1 MTNIEHQAENT
12 SPTTINHT
20 TTLIT
25 KELATKAWTTFK
37 RYRKLLLALT
47 FLASI
52 PNVVEILMNT
62 VLFSTPGLSET
73 VINEISNEAEQVLV
87 SPWETISSIV
97 SIIL

>member
-1 MTNIEHQAENT
+1 MTNVEHQLENT
-12 SPTTINHT
+12 SPTTTNHA
-20 TTLIT
+20 TTLII
-25 KELATKAWTTFK
+25 KEITTKAWTTFK

-87 SPWETISSIV
+87 SPWDTISSIV